1 MIAAPEVS
9 HLAVFVVLRG
19 SAPSVAASI
28 HERRP
33 SRKWHNNIMSELTES
48 NAPLAE
54 PPDDLPDNIDTDC
67 PRWVEEL
74 GIPYRA
80 REALRQLMAAGP
92 LATPAVRQGLH
103 HSNPA
108 VRVGCCKVLDH
119 YLDESALP
127 ELVENLDHPDEE
139 VRAWALHALACDKCK
154 EGACR
159 PGEDDVIPLAI
170 QMLLTDESRRVRQM
184 AAGLLG
190 PSVHRHPAVLGALEQ
205 ARQHDAHPV
214 VRKIAGWFTPGGPRY
229 QRLLPKPAR
238 RSRLR
243 RAVAATNR

>member
-1 MIAAPEVS
+1 LSEPEADTS
-9 HLAVFVVLRG
+9 EREWPI
-19 SAPSVAASI
+19 PSGGITQTMNEMTEAI
-28 HERRP
+28 L
-33 SRKWHNNIMSELTES
+33 LTPEKLEEIPES
-48 NAPLAE
+48 MKVNFA
-54 PPDDLPDNIDTDC
+54 
-67 PRWVEEL
+67 RWVEEL
-74 GIPYRA
+74 GISYRA

-103 HSNPA
+103 HPNPA

-119 YLDESALP
+119 FLDESALP
-127 ELVENLDHPDEE
+127 ELIENLDHADEE

-159 PGEDDVIPLAI
+159 PGEDDVIPRAI

-190 PSVHRHPAVLGALEQ
+190 PGVHRHPAVLGALEE
-205 ARQHDAHPV
+205 AHQHDEHPV
-214 VRKIAGWFTPGGPRY
+214 VRKIAGWFTPDGPRY
-229 QRLLPKPAR
+229 QRLLPKRPR
-238 RSRLR
+238 RSRPR

>member
-1 MIAAPEVS
+1 MIE
-9 HLAVFVVLRG
+9 
-19 SAPSVAASI
+19 
-28 HERRP
+28 
-33 SRKWHNNIMSELTES
+33 IMEADL
-48 NAPLAE
+48 LVAE
-54 PPDDLPDNIDTDC
+54 PPETTPERSSADYT
-67 PRWVEEL
+67 RWVEDL

-80 REALRQLMAAGP
+80 QEALRQLMAAGP
-92 LATPAVRQGLH
+92 LATPTVRQGLH

-127 ELVENLDHPDEE
+127 ELIENLAHPDEE

-154 EGACR
+154 EGVCR

-170 QMLLTDESRRVRQM
+170 EMLLTDKSRRVRQM

-190 PSVHRHPAVLGALEQ
+190 PSVHRQPAVLGALEQ
-205 ARQHDAHPV
+205 AHQQDPHPV

-229 QRLLPKPAR
+229 QRLLPKPTR
-238 RSRLR
+238 RSQTRPQL
-243 RAVAATNR
+243 ADAQG